1 MFKSMKELKITN
13 SSLKVIV
20 SDLSSKIA
28 FNHMSN
34 VTIINSS
41 DLFISFSMYRK
52 EKLLISLNPQNPFL
66 SLVSINNPCP
76 TKMGNLSDTLRKEV
90 KDGFVTEVTTV
101 NNDRVVKISYNRTN
115 DYFEK
120 ENRKMLLELIP
131 HRPNLILLD
140 NDDKI
145 IFATHY
151 TDIANEHPIVK
162 GLLYQEMSNPN
173 DMSKEE
179 FVLEQFKENASDYY
193 EQAKRK
199 RLEEQYKPLLK
210 HIKSRIKTLKSKIK
224 VLEQEISTAKDHLA
238 FQEIGTMILTYSGDF
253 ESLKQYVQE
262 NNIDYDFSLTPGT
275 NSTKYFNR
283 YKKAKRTIEIDKQE
297 MDKTENEIAYLE
309 TCLAQSKYMDE
320 DNIIELANML
330 FPNKFKI
337 GGKRK
342 IETKPGEVIVEN
354 TKILFGRNAKQN
366 DQLTFKKANREDL
379 FLHIKDIHGSHVII
393 CSPNPSNEVIL
404 TACEIALLL
413 SGKEDGEIQST
424 KIKNLKKGSFL
435 GQAILT
441 SYQSYIINSIRPKT
455 KRLLKI

>member
-1 MFKSMKELKITN
+1 
-13 SSLKVIV
+13 
-20 SDLSSKIA
+20 
-28 FNHMSN
+28 
-34 VTIINSS
+34 
-41 DLFISFSMYRK
+41 MYRK
-52 EKLLISLNPQNPFL
+52 EKLLISLNAQNPFL
-66 SLVSINNPCP
+66 SLVTLSNPCP

-90 KDGFVTEVTTV
+90 KDGFITEVSTI
-101 NNDRVVKISYNRTN
+101 NNDRVVKISYNHTN

-120 ENRKMLLELIP
+120 ESRKIVLELIP

-140 NDDKI
+140 DNNKI
-145 IFATHY
+145 LYATHY
-151 TDIANEHPIVK
+151 TDITNEHPIVK
-162 GLLYQEMSNPN
+162 GILYQEMGNPN
-173 DMSKEE
+173 DVDDEG
-179 FVLEQFKENASDYY
+179 FDLEKYEENAADYY
-193 EQAKRK
+193 ETAKRK

-224 VLEQEISTAKDHLA
+224 VLEREIDTATEHLKY
-238 FQEIGTMILTYSGDF
+238 QEIGTMILTYSGDL
-253 ESLKQYVQE
+253 ESLKQYVEE
-262 NNIDYDFSLTPGT
+262 NDVDYDFSLTPGV

-320 DNIIELANML
+320 DNIIELGNML

-337 GGKRK
+337 GGKKK
-342 IETKPGEVIVEN
+342 IEAKPGEVVVEN

-366 DQLTFKKANREDL
+366 DELTFKRANREDT
-379 FLHIKDIHGSHVII
+379 FLHVKDIHGSHVII

-413 SGKEDGEIQST
+413 SGKDDGEIQST

-441 SYQSYIINSIRPKT
+441 SYQSYVIKSIRMKT

>member
-1 MFKSMKELKITN
+1 MKELKITN
-13 SSLKVIV
+13 SSLKTIV
-20 SDLSSKIA
+20 SDLASKIV

-52 EKLLISLNPQNPFL
+52 EKLLISLNAQNPFI
-66 SLVSINNPCP
+66 SLVTLSNPCP
-76 TKMGNLSDTLRKEV
+76 TKIGNLSDTLRKEV
-90 KDGFVTEVTTV
+90 KDGFVTEVSTI
-101 NNDRVVKISYNRTN
+101 NNDRVVKISYNHTN

-120 ENRKMLLELIP
+120 ENRKIILELIP

-140 NDDKI
+140 DDDKI
-145 IFATHY
+145 LYATHY
-151 TDIANEHPIVK
+151 TDITNEHPVVK
-162 GLLYQEMSNPN
+162 GIIYKEMNNPN
-173 DMSKEE
+173 DVSEE
-179 FVLEQFKENASDYY
+179 DFDLEQYKENAADYY
-193 EQAKRK
+193 ELAKRK

-224 VLEQEISTAKDHLA
+224 VLNQEIATAKKNLE
-238 FQEIGTMILTYSGDF
+238 FQDIGMMILTYSNDL
-253 ESLKQYVQE
+253 ESLKQYVE
-262 NNIDYDFSLTPGT
+262 EANVDYDFSLTPGV

-283 YKKAKRTIEIDKQE
+283 YKKAKRTIEMDKQE
-297 MDKTENEIAYLE
+297 MDKTENEISYLE

-320 DNIIELANML
+320 DNIIELGTML

-337 GGKRK
+337 GNKRK
-342 IETKPGEVIVEN
+342 IDAKPGEVTVEN

-366 DQLTFKKANREDL
+366 DQLTFKKANRDDI
-379 FLHIKDIHGSHVII
+379 FLHIKDVHGSHVII
-393 CSPNPSNEVIL
+393 CSSSPSNEVIL

-441 SYQSYIINSIRPKT
+441 SYQSYIIKSIRPKT